1 MGSVARSDLTPQE
14 EGYAWE
20 RQGAADLGAQLQVGS
35 GNRSYAPLDAAGYE
49 LLVSFKYTGA
59 IRSPIDKQAIE
70 EARAAVL
77 GARSASPGRI
87 DIIGY
92 KLGDG
97 TRRADLDWMQ
107 FIAWI
112 KEPPTLVP
120 ATKQENLRHSARLPS
135 SARDS

>member
-1 MGSVARSDLTPQE
+1 VAKPNPTPQE
-14 EGYAWE
+14 LGYAWE
-20 RQGAADLGAQLQVGS
+20 RQGAADLGASLQIGS
-35 GNRSYAPLDAAGYE
+35 GNRSYAPLDAAGHE
-49 LLVSFKYTGA
+49 LLVSFKYTSA
-59 IRSPIDKQAIE
+59 IRSPIDRQAIE

-87 DIIGY
+87 DVIGY

-97 TRRADLDWMQ
+97 TTRADLDWMQ

-112 KEPPTLVP
+112 KEPPSIVP
-120 ATKQENLRHSARLPS
+120 ATKQESLRHSARLPS